1 MVISRKGRMSKYQKI
16 KAALDKATNVDEAFL
31 FIEKFNLTNEE
42 ANKLVGDWKFKQLV
56 LKVHGVI

>member
-16 KAALDKATNVDEAFL
+16 MAALDKATNVDEAFL

-42 ANKLVGDWKFKQLV
+42 ANKLVGNWKIQQHI
-56 LKVHGVI
+56 LKVHRVI